1 MKAYVGL
8 SGGVDSAVTAA
19 LLKQQGHDV
28 TGVFIKIWQPEFIE
42 CTWREDRLDAMR
54 VAGMLGIPFREVDF
68 SDEYKREVVDAM
80 TADYARGITPNPDIL
95 CNRVIKFGHFFRW
108 ARAEGADFIATGHYA
123 RIGSAK
129 CHGSREYFGFR
140 KTEYSGLRNPN
151 MLLRGRD
158 TNKDQSYFLYQ
169 LTEDDL
175 AHTLFPIGG
184 LKKADVRTLA
194 QKFGL
199 PNAKKPDSQG
209 LCFVGN
215 VSMEEFLAQFIPL
228 ARGAV
233 TDVRGNTVGEHR
245 GAALY
250 TIGQRHG
257 FTMRGSNAEGAHYI
271 VSTDISANT
280 ITVSPNRLEAARTEI
295 TLEHV
300 NWIGELP
307 SFPCEADAQ
316 TRYRETL
323 ARVRIEKKGEEVR
336 GAFFEPHIVAPGQSL
351 VLYEGE
357 RCLGGGTILR

>member
-1 MKAYVGL
+1 MMKVFVGL
-8 SGGVDSAVTAA
+8 SGGVDSAVAAA

-54 VAGMLGIPFREVDF
+54 VAATLQIPFREIDF
-68 SDEYKREVVDAM
+68 SDEYKREVVGAM
-80 TADYARGITPNPDIL
+80 TADYARGITPNPDVL
-95 CNRVIKFGHFFRW
+95 CNRVIKFGHFMKW
-108 ARAEGADFIATGHYA
+108 ARSEGTDFIATGHYS
-123 RIGSAK
+123 RIRRNS
-129 CHGSREYFGFR
+129 EIFGFR
-140 KTEYSGLRNPN
+140 KPEYSGLRNPN

-158 TNKDQSYFLYQ
+158 SAKDQSYFLWQ
-169 LTEDDL
+169 LGQEEL
-175 AHTLFPIGG
+175 SRALFPVGD
-184 LKKADVRTLA
+184 LTKREVRALAKK
-194 QKFGL
+194 FSL
-199 PNAKKPDSQG
+199 PNAEKHDSQG
-209 LCFVGN
+209 LCFVGD
-215 VSMEEFLAQFIPL
+215 VSMEEFLARFIPL

-233 TDVRGNTVGEHR
+233 IDVRGNAMGEHS

-316 TRYRETL
+316 ARYRETL

-351 VLYEGE
+351 VLYKGE